1 LKAARYARVE
11 KDGFCFL
18 FPSDRDF
25 FLWAP
30 RGAPEERVPFI
41 PERASEP
48 SVRLTLFSLCVCLCV
63 FVNFTGRVREILRP
77 VVRGMRSRS
86 FFFSFFAREP
96 AAPFLS
102 KSHFKARA
110 DVVLLLLRE
119 RRMRRYD
126 MGFFDR

>member
-11 KDGFCFL
+11 KNGFCFL

-25 FLWAP
+25 FLWAR

-48 SVRLTLFSLCVCLCV
+48 SVRLTLFSLSLSVCV

-102 KSHFKARA
+102 TKSHFKARA
-110 DVVLLLLRE
+110 DVS
-119 RRMRRYD
+119 
-126 MGFFDR
+126 FFFFANDNG

>member
-1 LKAARYARVE
+1 LFFIPIRSRF
-11 KDGFCFL
+11 FCG
-18 FPSDRDF
+18 
-25 FLWAP
+25 
-30 RGAPEERVPFI
+30 RGAPERVPFI

-48 SVRLTLFSLCVCLCV
+48 SVRLTLFSLSLSVCV

-102 KSHFKARA
+102 AKSHFNGARSLFFFFA
-110 DVVLLLLRE
+110 D
-119 RRMRRYD
+119 D
-126 MGFFDR
+126 DG